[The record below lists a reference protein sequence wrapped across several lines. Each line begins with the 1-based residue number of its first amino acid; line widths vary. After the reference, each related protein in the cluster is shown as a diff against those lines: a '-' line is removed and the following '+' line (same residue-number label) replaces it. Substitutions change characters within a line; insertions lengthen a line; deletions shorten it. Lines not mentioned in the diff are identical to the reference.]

1 MLNGVE
7 IIENV
12 FQLLLELLDTISL
25 ESSKKRLFIQH
36 AGLVREGVAGL
47 PVLVVVW

>member
-25 ESSKKRLFIQH
+25 ESSKKEIIIQH
-36 AGLVREGVAGL
+36 AMV
-47 PVLVVVW
+47 